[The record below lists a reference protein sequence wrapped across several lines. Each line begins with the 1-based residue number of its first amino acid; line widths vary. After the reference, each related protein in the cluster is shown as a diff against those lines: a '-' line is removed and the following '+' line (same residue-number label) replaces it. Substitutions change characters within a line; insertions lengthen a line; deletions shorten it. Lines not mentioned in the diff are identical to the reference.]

1 MVAVLINASTVPGWD
16 QVLLLALVLSVL
28 GCLGFVSSAPR
39 KVLVVALVAMVVG
52 FGTAIVMAAPYAP
65 YCDGYWKYINW
76 LACL

>member
-1 MVAVLINASTVPGWD
+1 MVAVLMNASTVPGWD

-65 YCDGYWKYINW
+65 YCEGIFKYINW
-76 LACL
+76 LAC

>member
-65 YCDGYWKYINW
+65 YCEGIFKYINW